1 MGVREA
7 KMLVTYHELL
17 GGDAAYAKAQQILND
32 NLKADPYH
40 AKSMIMYSR
49 LQVAQGKKLEAIKTL
64 QIAQNHIITRR
75 DQQLLVVETLRQMA
89 APTVIGELDDIEK
102 QLELVRSDS
111 ETGKPL
117 ILPPNFSEDIDTR
130 LNAIATQVQ
139 QLQ

>member
-32 NLKADPYH
+32 NLKTDPYH

-49 LQVAQGKKLEAIKTL
+49 LQVAQGNKVEAIKTL

-89 APTVIGELDDIEK
+89 APKVIGELDDIEK
-102 QLELVRSDS
+102 QLGLVRSDS

-117 ILPPNFSEDIDTR
+117 ILPPNFSEDIDAR
-130 LNAIATQVQ
+130 LNAIATQIQ
-139 QLQ
+139 QTQ